1 MATDDDSSQSIK
13 DPLTGAYS
21 RGLLGPRL
29 AEELSRASRSD
40 TGCALFLFDLDYFKS
55 INDAYGHQ
63 RGDQILCQLTDRVGT
78 FIRGYDVLFRYG
90 GDEFVLLLPDT
101 QKADAVRVAL
111 RLTQGIKA
119 EEFPGDPP
127 LTVSVSL
134 GVAAF
139 PDDATDATELL
150 AAADRRNYLAKHRGR
165 ACAVADDVETEA
177 RPASSR
183 LLERD
188 VPMGTTRNFLTR
200 VAIGEDGALA
210 VTGERGSGFSRFF
223 EEVARAGRLRGYD
236 VIAATDPAA
245 VDPAQFSG
253 PSDRPLL
260 LVLDAD
266 LDRRVPAL
274 VAELR
279 RPLGVVV
286 RTPSLDGTAGPG
298 LPVLDTVELH
308 AWSSAAVR
316 IWLRTTLQ
324 GEPDPVLVD
333 WLTGRTGGL
342 PARVEREIE
351 RLTER
356 DSLLRGEHGGWSL
369 SPALLTRSAP
379 RRPLPKPLT
388 ELVGRQ
394 HETGQVAQLIAERRL
409 VTLVGPG
416 GIGKT
421 RLSLAVATAV
431 ADTFPDGVLFVPLAA
446 ARTEA
451 EVIAAIAQA
460 LDLAE
465 VPGQALADT
474 VAEHLADQSVLLV
487 FDNFEQALDGAAALG
502 DLLGAAPGVKVL
514 ASSRE
519 KLSLYGEQAYRVPAL
534 ALPDL
539 TTLSQGV
546 PAALASSPALALFN
560 VRARAAAFDFVLTTD
575 NLAATAALCHRLD
588 GLPLAIE
595 LAAAHSDMLSPA
607 EILAQLTDRLDL
619 PGSGPRGVPARQ
631 QTLRGA
637 IDWSYTLLDPQDQDL
652 LPRLGV
658 FGGGCRLDAVQA
670 VASTDQDPDELA
682 KRLSRLADKSLV
694 RIEPD
699 PDEQNR
705 YVLLETVRAYA
716 LERLDE
722 RPDAAAV
729 RDAHALHFGLFATR
743 AGAGLTGPDQAAWAR
758 RVQSEY
764 QNLRAAFE
772 LAVRGAEP
780 DVAVEVTVG
789 LWRYWRNRGQFSD
802 GREWLDRVLAGELTD
817 GRRARVLHAA
827 AVLAAA
833 QDDHERAS
841 TLARES
847 RERALTAGDQ
857 RTAAQAGNALGI
869 AMLTGGRH
877 AEARAVFAECLSTW
891 QRLNDPHGTAMAHGN
906 LAMVAL
912 RLGEVDPA
920 SWHTSECLRLE
931 RAQGNTRGIML
942 ALLCLGEISIIRLD
956 LDAAHTDLDEALALS
971 RQIGDV
977 FGEAMALHQL
987 GLAALRSGDLRLA
1000 ATQVAAGLGLR
1011 RDLGDRDDL
1020 SISLDTLA
1028 QLLATGAGPPG
1039 DVTDGPAAGGS
1050 AGGAPVLAARLL
1062 GAADGLRARHR
1073 LNPPSGPAAADRA
1086 ATLTR
1091 LEVVLDPA
1099 AVAAARTTGAH
1110 ASLDTIVNEALDYVQ
1125 STGRP
1130 A

>member
-1 MATDDDSSQSIK
+1 MQTDDVPSQSIK

-40 TGCALFLFDLDYFKS
+40 TGCALFMFDLDYFKS

-63 RGDQILCQLTDRVGT
+63 RGDQILIALTERVGT

-101 QKADAVRVAL
+101 QKADAIRVAM

-127 LTVSVSL
+127 LSVSVSL

-139 PDDATDATELL
+139 PDDATDADGLL

-188 VPMGTTRNFLTR
+188 VPMGTTRDFLTR
-200 VAIGEDGALA
+200 VAIGEDGALT
-210 VTGERGSGFSRFF
+210 VSGERGAGFSRFF
-223 EEVARAGRLRGYD
+223 EEVARAGRLRGFE
-236 VIAATDPAA
+236 VVTATDPAA
-245 VDPAQFSG
+245 VDVSQLSQ
-253 PSDRPLL
+253 SDSRPLL
-260 LVLDAD
+260 LVLEAD
-266 LDRRVPAL
+266 LDPRVPAL
-274 VAELR
+274 VSELR

-286 RTPSLDGTAGPG
+286 RAASSDRTLSPG

-308 AWSSAAVR
+308 AWSSSAVR

-333 WLTGRTGGL
+333 WLFGRTGGL
-342 PARVEREIE
+342 PARVERDIQRLIE
-351 RLTER
+351 R
-356 DSLLRGEHGGWSL
+356 DAVVCGENGGWSL
-369 SPALLTRSAP
+369 ASAVLARSVP

-421 RLSLAVATAV
+421 RLSLAVAAAV
-431 ADTFPDGVLFVPLAA
+431 ADTFADGVLFVPLAD
-446 ARTEA
+446 ARSEA
-451 EVIAAIAQA
+451 EVTAAIAQA
-460 LDLAE
+460 LGLAE
-465 VPGQALADT
+465 VPGQALTDT
-474 VAEHLADQSVLLV
+474 VAEYLAEQSALLV
-487 FDNFEQALDGAAALG
+487 FDNFEQALDGAPALAE
-502 DLLGAAPGVKVL
+502 LLASAPGVKVL

-534 ALPDL
+534 GLPDL
-539 TTLSQGV
+539 DALAQGV
-546 PAALASSPALALFN
+546 PVLLASSPALALFN
-560 VRARAAAFDFVLTTD
+560 IRARAAAFDFVLTSD
-575 NLAATAALCHRLD
+575 NLAAAATLCHRLD

-595 LAAAHSDMLSPA
+595 LAAAHSDELSPA
-607 EILAQLTDRLDL
+607 EMLTQLTDRLDL
-619 PGSGPRGVPARQ
+619 PGNGLRGVPARQ

-637 IDWSYTLLDPQDQDL
+637 IDWSYTLLDPLDQNL
-652 LPRLGV
+652 FPRLGV
-658 FGGGCRLDAVQA
+658 FGGGARLDAVQA
-670 VASTDQDPDELA
+670 VFGTELPPEELG
-682 KRLSRLADKSLV
+682 KRLSRLADKSLL

-699 PDEQNR
+699 SDEQRR

-716 LERLDE
+716 LERLAE

-729 RDAHALHFGLFATR
+729 RDAHALHFGGLATR
-743 AGAGLTGPDQAAWAR
+743 AEAGLTGPDQATWVR
-758 RVQSEY
+758 RVQLEY

-772 LAVRGAEP
+772 RALHEFVP
-780 DVAVEVTVG
+780 DVAVDVTVG
-789 LWRYWRNRGQFSD
+789 LWRYWRNRGHFSE
-802 GREWLDRVLAGELTD
+802 GREWLDRVLAVDLTD
-817 GRRARVLHAA
+817 GQRACVLHAA

-833 QDDHERAS
+833 QDDHEGAS
-841 TLARES
+841 VLARES
-847 RERALTAGDQ
+847 RERALAAGDE
-857 RTAAQAGNALGI
+857 RTGAQAGNALGI

-877 AEARAVFAECLSTW
+877 AEAREVFAECLSTW
-891 QRLNDPHGTAMAHGN
+891 QLLDDLHGTAMAHGN
-906 LAMVAL
+906 LATAAL
-912 RLGEVDPA
+912 RLGEVDTA
-920 SWHTSECLRLE
+920 SQHASECLRLE
-931 RAQGNTRGIML
+931 RSQGNTRGIML

-956 LDAAHTDLDEALALS
+956 LDAAHADLDEALALS

-987 GLAALRSGDLRLA
+987 GLAAQRAGNLPLA
-1000 ATQVAAGLGLR
+1000 ISLVAAALGLR

-1028 QLLATGAGPPG
+1028 RLLAGSFDGSG
-1039 DVTDGPAAGGS
+1039 DSGVPL
-1050 AGGAPVLAARLL
+1050 LAARLV
-1062 GAADGLRARHR
+1062 GAADGLRARHG
-1073 LNPPSGPAAADRA
+1073 LTPPSGAAAADRA
-1086 ATLTR
+1086 ATLAR
-1091 LEVVLDPA
+1091 LEGGLDVTA
-1099 AVAAARTTGAH
+1099 LDTARTTGAL
-1110 ASLDTIVNEALDYVQ
+1110 ASLDVIVNEALDHAQ
-1125 STGRP
+1125 STEAG

>member
-1 MATDDDSSQSIK
+1 MQNEDDLSQSIK

-63 RGDQILCQLTDRVGT
+63 RGDQILCELTERVGT
-78 FIRGYDVLFRYG
+78 FTRGYDVLFRYG

-101 QKADAVRVAL
+101 EKADAVRVAL
-111 RLTQGIKA
+111 RLTEGIKA

-127 LTVSVSL
+127 LSVSVSL
-134 GVAAF
+134 GVAVF

-200 VAIGEDGALA
+200 VAVGENGALT
-210 VTGERGSGFSRFF
+210 VTGERGAGFSRFF
-223 EEVARAGRLRGYD
+223 EEVARAGRLRGFE
-236 VIAATDPAA
+236 VVTATDPAD
-245 VDPAQFSG
+245 VDPARLSAPG
-253 PSDRPLL
+253 DRPLL

-266 LDRRVPAL
+266 LDQRVPAL
-274 VAELR
+274 VTGLS
-279 RPLGVVV
+279 RPLGVVL
-286 RTPSLDGTAGPG
+286 RTPSRDGTAGPG

-324 GEPDPVLVD
+324 GEPDGVLVD
-333 WLTGRTGGL
+333 WLYSRTGGL
-342 PARVEREIE
+342 PARVERDIQ

-356 DSLLRGEHGGWSL
+356 TALIRGEHGGWSL
-369 SPALLTRSAP
+369 SPSVLTRSAP

-394 HETGQVAQLIAERRL
+394 HETGQVARLIAERRL

-421 RLSLAVATAV
+421 RLSLAVAAAV
-431 ADTFPDGVLFVPLAA
+431 ADSFTDGVLFVPLAD

-451 EVIAAIAQA
+451 EVTAAIAQA

-474 VAEHLADQSVLLV
+474 VAEHLANQSVLLV
-487 FDNFEQALDGAAALG
+487 FDNFEQALDGATALG
-502 DLLGAAPGVKVL
+502 DLLAAAPGVKVL

-539 TTLSQGV
+539 DALSQGV
-546 PAALASSPALALFN
+546 AAALASSPALALFN
-560 VRARAAAFDFVLTTD
+560 VRARAAAFDFVLTGD
-575 NLAATAALCHRLD
+575 NLAAAAALCHRLD

-595 LAAAHSDMLSPA
+595 LAAAHSDEISPA
-607 EILAQLTDRLDL
+607 EMLAQLTDRLDL

-637 IDWSYTLLDPQDQDL
+637 IDWSYTLLEASDQDL
-652 LPRLGV
+652 FLRLGV
-658 FGGGCRLDAVQA
+658 FGGGARLDAVQA
-670 VASTDQDPDELA
+670 VASAELA
-682 KRLSRLADKSLV
+682 SGELSKRLSRLADKSLV
-694 RIEPD
+694 RVEPD
-699 PDEQNR
+699 MDEQSR
-705 YVLLETVRAYA
+705 FVLLETVRAYA
-716 LERLDE
+716 LERLAE
-722 RPDAAAV
+722 RPDAASV
-729 RDAHALHFGLFATR
+729 RDAHARHFGGLATR
-743 AGAGLTGPDQAAWAR
+743 AGAGLTGPDQAAWVR

-772 LAVRGAEP
+772 RAVQTAEP
-780 DVAVEVTVG
+780 DVAVDVTIG

-802 GREWLDRVLAGELTD
+802 GREWLDRVLAVELTD
-817 GRRARVLHAA
+817 GQRACVLHAA

-833 QDDHERAS
+833 QDDHEGAS
-841 TLARES
+841 TFARES
-847 RERALTAGDQ
+847 RERALAAGDQ
-857 RTAAQAGNALGI
+857 RTGAQAGNALGI
-869 AMLTGGRH
+869 AMLTGGRL
-877 AEARAVFAECLSTW
+877 AEAREVFADCLTTW
-891 QRLNDPHGTAMAHGN
+891 QRLGDPHGTAMAHGN

-912 RLGEVDPA
+912 RLEEVDTA
-920 SWHTSECLRLE
+920 SWHTSECLSLE

-942 ALLCLGEISIIRLD
+942 ALLCLGEISTIRTD
-956 LDAAHTDLDEALALS
+956 LDMANTYLDEALALS

-987 GLAALRSGDLRLA
+987 GVAALRAGDPRLA
-1000 ATQVAAGLGLR
+1000 VSRVAAALALR

-1028 QLLATGAGPPG
+1028 QLIATGFA
-1039 DVTDGPAAGGS
+1039 
-1050 AGGAPVLAARLL
+1050 APVLAARLL
-1062 GAADGLRARHR
+1062 GAADGLRARHG
-1073 LNPPSGPAAADRA
+1073 LHPPCGAAATDRA
-1086 ATLTR
+1086 ATLAC
-1091 LEVVLDPA
+1091 LETALDAA
-1099 AVAAARTTGAH
+1099 AVETARATGAH
-1110 ASLDTIVNEALDYVQ
+1110 APLDIIVNEALDYVL
-1125 STGRP
+1125 
-1130 A
+1130 AAA

>member
-1 MATDDDSSQSIK
+1 MQNEDDLSQSIK

-63 RGDQILCQLTDRVGT
+63 RGDQILCELTERVGT
-78 FIRGYDVLFRYG
+78 FTRGYDVLFRYG

-101 QKADAVRVAL
+101 EKADAVRVAL

-134 GVAAF
+134 GVAVF

-200 VAIGEDGALA
+200 VAIGENGTLA
-210 VTGERGSGFSRFF
+210 VTGERGAGFSRFF
-223 EEVARAGRLRGYD
+223 EEVARAGRLRGFE
-236 VIAATDPAA
+236 VVTATDPAA
-245 VDPAQFSG
+245 VDPAHFGG
-253 PSDRPLL
+253 PGDKPLL

-266 LDRRVPAL
+266 LERRVPAL
-274 VAELR
+274 VGELR

-286 RTPSLDGTAGPG
+286 RTPSRDGTADPG

-333 WLTGRTGGL
+333 WLAGRTGGL
-342 PARVEREIE
+342 PARVEREIQ

-356 DSLLRGEHGGWSL
+356 TGLVRGEHGGWSL
-369 SPALLTRSAP
+369 APGMLTRSAP

-421 RLSLAVATAV
+421 RLSLAVAAAV
-431 ADTFPDGVLFVPLAA
+431 ADTFADGVLFVPLAD

-451 EVIAAIAQA
+451 EVTAAIAQA

-465 VPGQALADT
+465 VPGQALAET

-487 FDNFEQALDGAAALG
+487 FDNFEQALDGATALG
-502 DLLGAAPGVKVL
+502 DLLAAAPGVKVL

-539 TTLSQGV
+539 DALPKGV

-560 VRARAAAFDFVLTTD
+560 VRARAAAFDFVLTGD
-575 NLAATAALCHRLD
+575 NLAAAAALCHRLD

-595 LAAAHSDMLSPA
+595 LAAAHSDELSPA
-607 EILAQLTDRLDL
+607 EMLAQLTDRLDL
-619 PGSGPRGVPARQ
+619 PGNGPRGVPARQ

-637 IDWSYTLLDPQDQDL
+637 IDWSYTLLEANDQDL
-652 LPRLGV
+652 FVRLGV
-658 FGGGCRLDAVQA
+658 FGGGARLDAVQA
-670 VASTDQDPDELA
+670 VAGPDPSFGAGELG
-682 KRLSRLADKSLV
+682 KRLGRLADKSLV
-694 RIEPD
+694 RVEPD
-699 PDEQNR
+699 VDEQSR

-716 LERLDE
+716 LERLAE
-722 RPDAAAV
+722 RSDAASV
-729 RDAHALHFGLFATR
+729 RAAHTVHFGGLATR
-743 AGAGLTGPDQAAWAR
+743 AGAGLTGPDQATWVR
-758 RVQSEY
+758 RVQAEY

-772 LAVRGAEP
+772 RALQAPEP
-780 DVAVEVTVG
+780 DVAVDVTVG

-802 GREWLDRVLAGELTD
+802 GREWLDRVLAARLTD
-817 GRRARVLHAA
+817 GQRACVLHAA

-833 QDDHERAS
+833 QDDHEGAS
-841 TLARES
+841 ILARES
-847 RERALTAGDQ
+847 RERALAAGDQ
-857 RTAAQAGNALGI
+857 RTGAQAGNALGI
-869 AMLTGGRH
+869 AMLTGGRL
-877 AEARAVFAECLSTW
+877 AEARDVFAECLSTW
-891 QRLNDPHGTAMAHGN
+891 QRLDDAHGTAMAHGN

-912 RLGEVDPA
+912 RLEEVDTA

-931 RAQGNTRGIML
+931 RAGGNTRGIML
-942 ALLCLGEISIIRLD
+942 ALLCLGEIATIRVD
-956 LDAAHTDLDEALALS
+956 LDAAQAHLDEALALS

-987 GLAALRSGDLRLA
+987 GVAAQRAGNMQLAVSRVAAALA
-1000 ATQVAAGLGLR
+1000 LR

-1028 QLLATGAGPPG
+1028 QLLAAGS
-1039 DVTDGPAAGGS
+1039 DVPDSGVTL
-1050 AGGAPVLAARLL
+1050 LAARLL
-1062 GAADGLRARHR
+1062 GAADGLRTRHG
-1073 LNPPSGPAAADRA
+1073 LNPPCGPAAADRA
-1086 ATLTR
+1086 ATLAR
-1091 LEVVLDPA
+1091 LEATLDA
-1099 AVAAARTTGAH
+1099 QAVETARATGAH
-1110 ASLDTIVNEALDYVQ
+1110 ASLDVIVNEALDHVQ
-1125 STGRP
+1125 SAARP